1 MDDRQD
7 IQIRQIQMMGF
18 LDDELSDEERREFI
32 ECCYSDPAL
41 AAELAAYRRL
51 NDITN
56 SMVLREP
63 EDYEYERF
71 FSRVAARVER
81 RLGFIL
87 LGVGA
92 SVVVAFLLLEL
103 LFSDAR
109 PMLKIGFGVGLLG
122 ATLLTQ
128 SVVRVWLK
136 LRKLDR
142 YQGVRR

>member
-1 MDDRQD
+1 MDERD
-7 IQIRQIQMMGF
+7 QIQMMGF
-18 LDDELSDEERREFI
+18 LDDELSDEERRAFVER
-32 ECCYSDPAL
+32 CYADPAL
-41 AAELAAYRRL
+41 AAELAEYRRL
-51 NDITN
+51 HDITS

-71 FSRVAARVER
+71 FSRVAARIER
-81 RLGFIL
+81 RLGFLL

-103 LFSDAR
+103 FFSEAK
-109 PMLKIGFGVGLLG
+109 PMLKIGAGVGLLG

-128 SVVRVWLK
+128 SVVRVWLS

>member
-1 MDDRQD
+1 MDEREHF
-7 IQIRQIQMMGF
+7 RIQMMGF
-18 LDDELSDEERREFI
+18 LDDELSDEDRRAFVER
-32 ECCYSDPAL
+32 CYADP
-41 AAELAAYRRL
+41 ELATELAQYRRL
-51 NDITN
+51 HDITD

-63 EDYEYERF
+63 EDFEYERF

-81 RLGFIL
+81 RLGFVL
-87 LGVGA
+87 LGVGT
-92 SVVVAFLLLEL
+92 SVTVAFLLLEL
-103 LFSDAR
+103 FFSDAK
-109 PMLKIGFGVGLLG
+109 PMLKIGVGVGLLG